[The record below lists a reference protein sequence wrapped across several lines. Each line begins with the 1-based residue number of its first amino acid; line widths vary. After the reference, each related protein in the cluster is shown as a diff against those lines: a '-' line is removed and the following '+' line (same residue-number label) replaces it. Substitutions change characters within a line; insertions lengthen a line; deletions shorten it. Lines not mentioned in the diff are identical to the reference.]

1 MIPLHGF
8 VFFGSASLFY
18 QKLKATMREQEAHP
32 PVERLRIMVFDVSKL
47 SGVDPTACNTLAKA
61 RRLILDEFHI
71 ELVWAGLDSSRGLD
85 VMFEQLG
92 LLRGAKTF
100 STTDV
105 ALKWVEDELLRRG
118 RRLAELVISSND
130 TVEHI
135 HYRAAMASVFSV
147 AASSPDRISSVRM
160 LPHSVRATYQE
171 GEAIFDQAAA
181 EESALFLLLLGEVEL
196 TERFGRSVE
205 PRTLFAG
212 SFFNHQRCVLQ
223 KKGPVNRGG
232 GAPVAA
238 YALTDVT
245 VLKFTPADF
254 A

>member
-1 MIPLHGF
+1 M
-8 VFFGSASLFY
+8 
-18 QKLKATMREQEAHP
+18 
-32 PVERLRIMVFDVSKL
+32 
-47 SGVDPTACNTLAKA
+47 
-61 RRLILDEFHI
+61 
-71 ELVWAGLDSSRGLD
+71 WAGLDSSRGLD

-160 LPHSVRATYQE
+160 LV
-171 GEAIFDQAAA
+171 
-181 EESALFLLLLGEVEL
+181 
-196 TERFGRSVE
+196 
-205 PRTLFAG
+205 
-212 SFFNHQRCVLQ
+212 
-223 KKGPVNRGG
+223 
-232 GAPVAA
+232 
-238 YALTDVT
+238 
-245 VLKFTPADF
+245 
-254 A
+254 